1 MEMYQFRQLLAVAEA
16 NSFTRAADRLNVS
29 QPALSAGISKLE
41 DELGVVLV
49 HRDRRAV
56 QLTKHGQRL
65 AARARQVL
73 EICSTARAEMRANDP
88 FDTIA
93 LGAMTSLPID
103 KISTIA
109 KTCISA
115 FPEISFDFREGS
127 SAELHAM
134 LDKDKLDLAFTSSRS
149 DKDDP
154 LEARLMEE
162 SYVLA
167 CHVDH
172 PLAHRGSISLSD
184 IDGENFVLRTSCEA
198 RRATQDIMSER
209 GIRTKV
215 TARTAQDDRAF
226 NLVAAGIGV
235 AVMPALFSGPGV
247 ARVPISDLPI
257 TRTLVV
263 RMKCKPNKPTERIFR
278 FLRDLCAGSILR

>member
-1 MEMYQFRQLLAVAEA
+1 MEIYQFRQLLAVAET

-41 DELGVVLV
+41 DELGVILV
-49 HRDRRAV
+49 RRDRRAI
-56 QLTKHGQRL
+56 QLTTHGQRL
-65 AARARQVL
+65 AARAKQVL
-73 EICSTARAEMRANDP
+73 ELCSSARAEMRANDSL
-88 FDTIA
+88 DTIA
-93 LGAMTSLPID
+93 LGVMPSLPID

-109 KTCISA
+109 QACVSA

-134 LDKDKLDLAFTSSRS
+134 LDKDKLDLAFTSSEINR
-149 DKDDP
+149 DDP
-154 LEARLMEE
+154 LQAQLMEE
-162 SYVLA
+162 PYMLA

-172 PLAHRGSISLSD
+172 PLARRGSILLSD

-198 RRATQDIMSER
+198 RRATQDIMNER

-235 AVMPALFSGPGV
+235 ALMPALFSGAGV

-263 RMKCKPNKPTERIFR
+263 RMRREPKESTEKIFR
-278 FLRDLCAGSILR
+278 FLKEKDVRYL

>member
-1 MEMYQFRQLLAVAEA
+1 
-16 NSFTRAADRLNVS
+16 
-29 QPALSAGISKLE
+29 
-41 DELGVVLV
+41 
-49 HRDRRAV
+49 
-56 QLTKHGQRL
+56 
-65 AARARQVL
+65 
-73 EICSTARAEMRANDP
+73 MRANDSL
-88 FDTIA
+88 DTIA
-93 LGAMTSLPID
+93 LGVMPSLPID

-109 KTCISA
+109 QACVSA

-134 LDKDKLDLAFTSSRS
+134 LDKDKLDLAFTSSEINR
-149 DKDDP
+149 DDP
-154 LEARLMEE
+154 LQAQLMEE
-162 SYVLA
+162 PYMLA

-172 PLAHRGSISLSD
+172 PLARRGSILLSD

-198 RRATQDIMSER
+198 RRATQDIMNER

-235 AVMPALFSGPGV
+235 ALMPALFSGAGV

-263 RMKCKPNKPTERIFR
+263 RMRREPKESTEKIFR
-278 FLRDLCAGSILR
+278 FLKEKDVRYL